1 MNKSCVYFFFIF
13 FIFYQ
18 DDLWDLSARDRCSTV
33 VPTFNTAWE
42 PQLRAAH
49 LEQRDR
55 PPASQAAYGAGG
67 DSVKIQPAAAS
78 SARTPRDSLSVFMP
92 LVRSFGLSFGLGSL
106 LKFFHDILV
115 FASPVLLQK
124 IIQFR

>member
-1 MNKSCVYFFFIF
+1 
-13 FIFYQ
+13 
-18 DDLWDLSARDRCSTV
+18 
-33 VPTFNTAWE
+33 VPTFNAAWE
-42 PQLRAAH
+42 PLLRAAH
-49 LEQRDR
+49 LEQRDL
-55 PPASQAAYGAGG
+55 PEATFGVNG
-67 DSVKIQPAAAS
+67 DSVKIEPAARSGRA
-78 SARTPRDSLSVFMP
+78 TRDSLSIFMP